1 MISFGLQRVDMFPS
15 FQGMGE
21 FEAFVAEKPMLLG
34 VSVSGY
40 DAIPLLFHR
49 SDANLEGEL
58 VAGMLAIVSQQI
70 HFNEWRVEFEEQ
82 FAVEFSTNLVDIGIN
97 VGDKCELHHSFV

>member
-1 MISFGLQRVDMFPS
+1 
-15 FQGMGE
+15 
-21 FEAFVAEKPMLLG
+21 
-34 VSVSGY
+34 
-40 DAIPLLFHR
+40 
-49 SDANLEGEL
+49 LEGEL
-58 VAGMLAIVSQQI
+58 VAGVLAIVSQQI